1 MEYVKLGNSDL
12 KVSRICLGC
21 MSFGEVVPGLHSW
34 VLDQEKTDEII
45 KRALELG
52 INFFD
57 TANCYNKG
65 TSEVFI
71 GNSFKKY
78 VKNRSDI
85 VVATKVRVNEGGLSK
100 EAIFREIEGSLKRL
114 QMDYIDLYIIHRW
127 DYDHP
132 IEETMEALHE
142 LVKAKKV
149 RYLGCSALYGYQL
162 LKANMYAREK
172 GLTPFISIQNH
183 YNIIYR
189 EDERDLTQLIE
200 EEGMSM
206 TPFSPLAAGRVCRM
220 WTDEN
225 SKRSKEDKV
234 AKTKYDG
241 SEDIDLP
248 IVKRIKEV
256 ADKMKVTMAQVS
268 MAWLLAQKNV
278 ASPVFGCTKVKQLE
292 DLCESVK
299 IKLSPEDIQYLSE
312 LYQPHPNMGAMPKG
326 AGAFYTSK
334 KEEAK
339 K

>member
-1 MEYVKLGNSDL
+1 MEYVKLGKSDL
-12 KVSRICLGC
+12 NVSRLCLGC
-21 MSFGEVVPGLHSW
+21 MSFGEPIGSHTW
-34 VLDQEKTDEII
+34 VLNQEQTDEII

-57 TANCYNKG
+57 TANTYGKG
-65 TSEVFI
+65 TSEIFI
-71 GNSFKKY
+71 GNSFKKL

-85 VVATKVRVNEGGLSK
+85 IVATKVYWNEGRLSK

-132 IEETMEALHE
+132 IEETMETLNE
-142 LVKAKKV
+142 LVKSKKV
-149 RYLGCSALYGYQL
+149 RYIGCSALFPYQL
-162 LKANMYAREK
+162 LKANMIARKNGWAE
-172 GLTPFISIQNH
+172 FISIQNH

-189 EDERDLTQLIE
+189 EDERELTQLVE

-206 TPFSPLAAGRVCRM
+206 TPYSPLAAGRVCRM

-225 SKRSKEDKV
+225 SKRSSEDKIS
-234 AKTKYDG
+234 KIKYDS

-268 MAWLLAQKNV
+268 MAWLLSKPNV
-278 ASPVFGCTKVKQLE
+278 ASPVFGCTKIKQLE
-292 DLCESVK
+292 DICESFK
-299 IKLSPEDIQYLSE
+299 IKLSPEDIKYLEE
-312 LYQPHPNMGAMPKG
+312 LYKPHPLMGAIKKG
-326 AGAFYTSK
+326 GDVYSDGKNKLKAS
-334 KEEAK
+334 
-339 K
+339 

>member
-1 MEYVKLGNSDL
+1 M
-12 KVSRICLGC
+12 
-21 MSFGEVVPGLHSW
+21 
-34 VLDQEKTDEII
+34 
-45 KRALELG
+45 KRT
-52 INFFD
+52 F
-57 TANCYNKG
+57 
-65 TSEVFI
+65 V
-71 GNSFKKY
+71 
-78 VKNRSDI
+78 
-85 VVATKVRVNEGGLSK
+85 
-100 EAIFREIEGSLKRL
+100 
-114 QMDYIDLYIIHRW
+114 
-127 DYDHP
+127 
-132 IEETMEALHE
+132 
-142 LVKAKKV
+142 
-149 RYLGCSALYGYQL
+149 
-162 LKANMYAREK
+162 AREK

-225 SKRSKEDKV
+225 SQRAKEDKISRI
-234 AKTKYDG
+234 KYDG
-241 SEDIDLP
+241 ERDIDLP

-299 IKLSPEDIQYLSE
+299 IKLSPEDIKYLSE

-326 AGAFYTSK
+326 AGAFYTSNK
-334 KEEAK
+334 KDEK